1 MVLGHVDFKAFCTF
15 CVFDMVC
22 NIYLLDLVNILYR
35 SWKRK
40 WEPYY
45 IRGVWL
51 CKGVEAL
58 GK

>member
-40 WEPYY
+40 WKPYS
-45 IRGVWL
+45 IE
-51 CKGVEAL
+51 EAL
-58 GK
+58 FDKELKVFW